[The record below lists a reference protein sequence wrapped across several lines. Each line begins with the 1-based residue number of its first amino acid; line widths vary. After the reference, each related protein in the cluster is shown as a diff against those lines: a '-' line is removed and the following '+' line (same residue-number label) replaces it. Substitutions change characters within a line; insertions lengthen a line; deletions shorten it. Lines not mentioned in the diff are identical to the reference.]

1 MKKKIL
7 LLGILGVMAFSLTG
21 CMAGWGNE
29 KAVNGGYFTSD
40 KGDYVVLNESGG
52 QIMDCWILYDSYV
65 KQNDSTDGF
74 SLVDKNGN
82 GILVQGDSKIIRMNN
97 RIDELKYMEYH
108 KEKDLMSYEDFYNKY
123 HK

>member
-97 RIDELKYMEYH
+97 RIDESKYMEYH
-108 KEKDLMSYEDFYNKY
+108 KEKDLISYEDFYNKY